1 VRNLNNQSQEYVQA
15 STKEGLQQLLDKH
28 KSIRAISRETGI
40 PKSTLGDRIAKYGLK
55 SQYTQQ
61 TKGRVVFNDRNE
73 IPDTFDIEDLI
84 NKTIALQCSFDNL
97 STKQT
102 KLSLDIK
109 DNKPIAIGF
118 WGDWHLGAK
127 GTDYLQWR
135 KDIDIISHL
144 DGFYYIGMGD
154 YCNLALDSHKGESFD
169 ELLTP
174 SQQIQLAN
182 YGFEKTK
189 KQALGLTRGCHPDR
203 LQQNTDTDIIEE
215 FSKVADCAN
224 LYHGAEITLNVGDIQ
239 YTLRVRHK
247 ASGESP
253 INTTAA
259 QRKQIETFGEA
270 DIVALAHLHYPDVE
284 QRILMGNEVALVR
297 SGTYKIFDE
306 FGQKLNGY
314 KGTYGIPMVI
324 LYPTEKRIVAF
335 KDFDMGIKF
344 LMNERSC

>member
-1 VRNLNNQSQEYVQA
+1 MIIGSEKLDNESILTNS
-15 STKEGLQQLLDKH
+15 KEGLQQLLDKY
-28 KSIRAISRETGI
+28 KSIRAISRETGV
-40 PKSTLGDRIAKYGLK
+40 PKSTLQDRVAKYGLK
-55 SQYTQQ
+55 SLYVQQ
-61 TKGRVVFNDRNE
+61 TKGNIVFNDRNE
-73 IPDTFDIEDLI
+73 IPDSSDIEDLI
-84 NKTIALQCSFDNL
+84 QKTIALQCSLDNL

-127 GTDYLQWR
+127 GTDHLQWR
-135 KDIDIISHL
+135 KDVDIISQL

-154 YCNLALDSHKGESFD
+154 YCNLALDTHKGESFD
-169 ELLTP
+169 EILNP
-174 SQQIQLAN
+174 SQQLQLAN
-182 YGFEKTK
+182 YGFNKTK
-189 KQALGLTRGCHPDR
+189 KQALGLIRGCHPDR
-203 LQQNTDTDIIEE
+203 LQNNTDTDIIEE

-224 LYHGAEITLNVGDIQ
+224 LYHGAEITLNVGDIK

-247 ASGESP
+247 APGESP

-270 DIVALAHLHYPDVE
+270 NIVALAHLHYPDVE
-284 QRILMGNEVALVR
+284 QRIFQGNDVAFIR

-314 KGTYGIPMVI
+314 KGTYGIPIVI
-324 LYPTEKRIVAF
+324 LYPREKRFVAI
-335 KDFDMGIKF
+335 KDFDMAIKF
-344 LMNERSC
+344 LVNERS